1 MLAPFGSLLQVQVGS
16 LSWANKCIQV
26 ENGVPTSVVALDCE
40 MVGGGHYGSLAL
52 YARVC
57 FVDEEKNVIF

>member
-40 MVGGGHYGSLAL
+40 MVGGGQDASLEL
-52 YARVC
+52 YARV
-57 FVDEEKNVIF
+57 FLVDEK